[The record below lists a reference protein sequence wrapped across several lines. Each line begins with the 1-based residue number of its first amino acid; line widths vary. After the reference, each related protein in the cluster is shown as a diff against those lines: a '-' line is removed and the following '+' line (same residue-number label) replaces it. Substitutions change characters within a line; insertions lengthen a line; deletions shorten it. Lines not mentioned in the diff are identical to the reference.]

1 MMDQQNKTVDLIELS
16 AEVDQISELIL
27 EIAQASR
34 PTLADERFFSDMEL
48 STILKI
54 SRRTLQQWRSD
65 GRISYYHLGGKVLYK
80 ESDVQ
85 KLLDS
90 FFMKAFGVESE

>member
-16 AEVDQISELIL
+16 AAVDQISELIL
-27 EIAQASR
+27 EIAQESR
-34 PTLADERFFSDMEL
+34 PTFADERFFSDMEL
-48 STILKI
+48 STILKV

-90 FFMKAFGVESE
+90 FFMKAFSMESE